1 MFKENLNVKKI
12 REDFPIL
19 KRIING
25 NNIIYLDNAAT
36 SQTPLQVINA
46 ISNYYKTTNAN
57 IHRGVHFLSQEATDL
72 YELTREKIRIH
83 INARKSEEIIL
94 TSGTTHSINL
104 VANGFES
111 VLKKG
116 DELIVSELE
125 HHANIVPWQML
136 SEKTGALLRV
146 LPVSYTHLTLPTT

>member
-83 INARKSEEIIL
+83 IKL
-94 TSGTTHSINL
+94 TF
-104 VANGFES
+104 VS
-111 VLKKG
+111 VC
-116 DELIVSELE
+116 
-125 HHANIVPWQML
+125 
-136 SEKTGALLRV
+136 KT
-146 LPVSYTHLTLPTT
+146 

>member
-46 ISNYYKTTNAN
+46 ISN
-57 IHRGVHFLSQEATDL
+57 
-72 YELTREKIRIH
+72 
-83 INARKSEEIIL
+83 
-94 TSGTTHSINL
+94 
-104 VANGFES
+104 
-111 VLKKG
+111 
-116 DELIVSELE
+116 
-125 HHANIVPWQML
+125 
-136 SEKTGALLRV
+136 
-146 LPVSYTHLTLPTT
+146 

>member
-72 YELTREKIRIH
+72 YEKTREKIRAH
-83 INARKSEEIIL
+83 I
-94 TSGTTHSINL
+94 
-104 VANGFES
+104 
-111 VLKKG
+111 
-116 DELIVSELE
+116 
-125 HHANIVPWQML
+125 
-136 SEKTGALLRV
+136 
-146 LPVSYTHLTLPTT
+146 